1 MKYIF
6 LLIIIGSAAAVFLI
20 IIVPKYDAIKV
31 MQTENDSYKSSLA
44 TATQLKQSRDALM
57 GKYNSIAKADL
68 DNIQIL
74 LPDSVNNIKLIIQ
87 IDSIATKNG
96 LTSLRSVDYNAE
108 KDSST
113 EGSSGA
119 APVGAAGKAPYGEFT
134 MTFSTS
140 GTYKNFLTFLSDIE
154 QNLRIVDVK
163 SISFSSAG
171 ESGGDKEKNKD
182 PNSASLSY
190 KVTIKT
196 YWLK

>member
-6 LLIIIGSAAAVFLI
+6 LLIIIGSAIGVFVL
-20 IIVPKYDAIKV
+20 IIVPKYDAAQA
-31 MQTENDSYKSSLA
+31 MQLENDSYKSSLA

-108 KDSST
+108 KDAST
-113 EGSSGA
+113 DGSSGG
-119 APVGAAGKAPYGEFT
+119 APVGAVAKAPYGEFT

-140 GTYKNFLTFLSDIE
+140 GTYKNFLAFLADIE

-163 SISFSSAG
+163 SITFSSADSSS
-171 ESGGDKEKNKD
+171 EKDKNKD
-182 PNSASLSY
+182 PNNAALSY